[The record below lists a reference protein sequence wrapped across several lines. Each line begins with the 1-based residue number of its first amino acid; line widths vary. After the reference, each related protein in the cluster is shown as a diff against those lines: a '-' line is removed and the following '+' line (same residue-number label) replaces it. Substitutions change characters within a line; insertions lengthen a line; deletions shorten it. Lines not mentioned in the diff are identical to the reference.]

1 MRTDRNW
8 REYVRMLKNGEFDYF
23 KGKGYHGAFSKGNL
37 LYIMPTEQELI
48 QQLEED
54 KVKSEVMIQLIGG
67 GLQTVTFRRPKRV
80 VNVQN
85 LVGNS
90 V

>member
-8 REYVRMLKNGEFDYF
+8 REYARMLKNSEFDYF
-23 KGKGYHGAFSKGNL
+23 IGKGYHGAFSKGSL

-48 QQLEED
+48 KQLEED

-67 GLQTVTFRRPKRV
+67 GLQTVRFRRPKRIEIR
-80 VNVQN
+80 
-85 LVGNS
+85 
-90 V
+90 